1 MTDSSA
7 VLRGWLAAVTAVL
20 LLTLGLHL
28 ASTFT
33 GPAGTAAQRASD
45 RLRALENVFKEIGCL
60 NI

>member
-7 VLRGWLAAVTAVL
+7 VLRGWLVAVTAVL

-28 ASTFT
+28 ALTFT
-33 GPAGTAAQRASD
+33 NPAGIAAQRAAD
-45 RLRALENVFKEIGCL
+45 RLRALKNVFKEIGCL